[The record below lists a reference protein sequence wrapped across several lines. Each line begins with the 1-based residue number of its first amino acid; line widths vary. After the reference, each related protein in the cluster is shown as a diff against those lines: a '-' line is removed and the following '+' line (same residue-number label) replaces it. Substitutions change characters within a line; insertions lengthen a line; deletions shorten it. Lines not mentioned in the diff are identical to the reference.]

1 MYLKE
6 KIKELNELKIKLNL
20 LKKYVNNKNNLESD
34 YNNKV
39 ITKLFN
45 TLENIQNAKLVIRKI
60 NSQTNI
66 SIGNSSVDLNTAVI
80 IRDTIKEKIN
90 TITELIDNN
99 TDLDI
104 ISLIEQRDAFIE
116 ELDSIGVLISIT
128 DWSVKID

>member
-80 IRDTIKEKIN
+80 IRDTLKEKIN